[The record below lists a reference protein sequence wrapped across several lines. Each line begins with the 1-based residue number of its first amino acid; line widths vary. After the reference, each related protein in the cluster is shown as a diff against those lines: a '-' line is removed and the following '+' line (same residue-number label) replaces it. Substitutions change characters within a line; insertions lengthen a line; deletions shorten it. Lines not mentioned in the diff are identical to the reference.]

1 MKGLWLTS
9 EVVTNI
15 RVYELQFIDSGTGT
29 RTRGAERPEVLVS
42 QKMREKIRFKVTY
55 PYLKDSLG
63 SDI

>member
-29 RTRGAERPEVLVS
+29 RTRGAEFSEAAQV
-42 QKMREKIRFKVTY
+42 KFCKCNI
-55 PYLKDSLG
+55 
-63 SDI
+63 

>member
-29 RTRGAERPEVLVS
+29 RTRGAERPEVLVLY
-42 QKMREKIRFKVTY
+42 KFPK
-55 PYLKDSLG
+55 
-63 SDI
+63 